1 MDKINEITK
10 MMDEWRNETN
20 GRSAFAFMQNEH
32 NKIKLHHTGRRID
45 IITALA
51 SIINHE
57 KEIYEEVVAAML
69 LVSKR
74 TGLMQRLKLA
84 WMFLIG
90 KL

>member
-1 MDKINEITK
+1 MDKRKEITK

-20 GRSAFAFMQNEH
+20 ERSAFAFMQDEH
-32 NKIKLHHTGRRID
+32 RNIALHHTGRKID

-51 SIINHE
+51 SVITHE
-57 KEIYEEVVAAML
+57 KEIYEEVVVAML
-69 LVSKR
+69 LVSR
-74 TGLMQRLKLA
+74 RAGLKERLKLA